1 MFEVVVGIDFG
12 SWGTGYAYSF
22 KNPSNIELGRFPGQN
37 TSIKVPTEIIL
48 DSKLENVILFGAECS
63 KHDLKK
69 DELYFKRIKMSLY
82 YNLDYIN
89 PENNSKTYSLDKVI
103 TKVFEYIKKK
113 AIESIHESRPKIQE
127 EEIKWIVTVPSI
139 WNLSQKGIMI
149 TACEK
154 AGLFNRNTDR
164 GNFLALEAEVASLYC
179 LNDNSIDYSYLM
191 PGKTYIVCDL
201 GGGTGDLVTHHRTT
215 DNKIV
220 EKYKPTGGPYGSEEI
235 DKEFFHK
242 VFKNLFGYENF
253 NSLKDK
259 MKNLQLP
266 NSIDEKQLYNDWVEI
281 QEKINKIK
289 EITNTFRDQ
298 TFTINCQMFEDF
310 TDGVKLNELVENYNK
325 SCKEGWQIKKI
336 NERIWK
342 VDFPYKIIFDLIE
355 EHAVKIGEQI
365 SEILSQVPDIESI
378 LYVGGYCSS
387 EILIS
392 SLKKNF
398 PQLTHLKPSFPERAV
413 VSGSVLFGIDPT
425 TINIRKAL
433 YTIGF
438 NCDDNWDEKLH
449 GGIGEKYY
457 DPVYK
462 IYKCKNSFHALI
474 RKGEDLTQ
482 NKYIEESFITMNSRN
497 IILKFFK
504 SNKVNPVL
512 YTEEGVELIGIEQLD
527 LKKDY
532 PENERCFI
540 LRLNF
545 GGTFA
550 VCYCHHNNSGR
561 DFSFPLYF
569 SK

>member
-1 MFEVVVGIDFG
+1 
-12 SWGTGYAYSF
+12 
-22 KNPSNIELGRFPGQN
+22 
-37 TSIKVPTEIIL
+37 
-48 DSKLENVILFGAECS
+48 
-63 KHDLKK
+63 
-69 DELYFKRIKMSLY
+69 
-82 YNLDYIN
+82 
-89 PENNSKTYSLDKVI
+89 
-103 TKVFEYIKKK
+103 
-113 AIESIHESRPKIQE
+113 
-127 EEIKWIVTVPSI
+127 
-139 WNLSQKGIMI
+139 
-149 TACEK
+149 
-154 AGLFNRNTDR
+154 
-164 GNFLALEAEVASLYC
+164 
-179 LNDNSIDYSYLM
+179 
-191 PGKTYIVCDL
+191 
-201 GGGTGDLVTHHRTT
+201 
-215 DNKIV
+215 
-220 EKYKPTGGPYGSEEI
+220 
-235 DKEFFHK
+235 
-242 VFKNLFGYENF
+242 
-253 NSLKDK
+253 
-259 MKNLQLP
+259 
-266 NSIDEKQLYNDWVEI
+266 
-281 QEKINKIK
+281 
-289 EITNTFRDQ
+289 
-298 TFTINCQMFEDF
+298 MFEDF

-398 PQLTHLKPSFPERAV
+398 PKLTHLKPSFPERAV

-512 YTEEGVELIGIEQLD
+512 YTEEGVELIGNEQLD

-550 VCYCHHNNSGR
+550 VCYCHHDNSGR